1 MGEAILAP
9 PSRGAAARGAAGRAS
24 LPFLALKRQIMLGE
38 LEAGQVLT
46 ELDLA
51 SRFSC
56 SQGTVREALL
66 QLQEEGLVQRKGYRG
81 TQVSECTTDEAVE
94 MFHIRQAIET
104 RGIRRTMR
112 HPSRSLLP
120 DLHALMQRMEEA
132 AEGEDEL
139 ELAALDR
146 DFHRRLFADAGLAAL
161 DPILHRCLVHN
172 HRYKISRSLG
182 PRDLRQTALRHEAII
197 AAIAQGDA
205 KAAAA
210 ALQHHIATIV
220 DLGPNI
226 FPDTVP

>member
-1 MGEAILAP
+1 MGEAVLAP
-9 PSRGAAARGAAGRAS
+9 PSRGVTRGVAGKAS
-24 LPFLALKRQIMLGE
+24 LPFMALKQQIMLGE

-81 TQVSECTTDEAVE
+81 TQVSACTTDEAVE

-104 RGIRRTMR
+104 RGIRRAMR
-112 HPSRSLLP
+112 HPSRDLVP
-120 DLHALMQRMEEA
+120 DLRALMRRMEEA
-132 AEGEDEL
+132 AEGGDEL

-146 DFHRRLFADAGLAAL
+146 DFHRRLFAEAGLAAL

-197 AAIAQGDA
+197 AAIAQGDTE
-205 KAAAA
+205 AAAA
-210 ALQHHIATIV
+210 ALRHHIATIV

-226 FPDTVP
+226 FPDSAP